1 MFYFGTS
8 RLYASLV
15 AMSTVR
21 LSPSS
26 YVVLGMV
33 SFLGK
38 PTTYDIR
45 RHVGYTFGEI
55 WPFPQS
61 QLYAETGRL
70 AAAGLLAEE
79 REQGGRHRRHFTIT
93 DKGRQALSTWLA
105 DPSSGPVELRSGGL
119 LKLFF
124 SELITTEQVVA
135 LARAQEA
142 WYRDQLATYQAI
154 VARFGDRPQ
163 LARRVA
169 VARCGIAY
177 AQTFV
182 DFWADIAANP
192 PDTTADA

>member
-1 MFYFGTS
+1 MS
-8 RLYASLV
+8 RP
-15 AMSTVR
+15 R

-45 RHVGYTFGEI
+45 RHVAYTVGEF

-61 QLYAETGRL
+61 QLYAETARL

-105 DPSSGPVELRSGGL
+105 DPSSGPVELRDGGL

-124 SELITTEQVVA
+124 SELTTTEQLVA

-142 WYRDQLATYQAI
+142 WHREQLATYQAI
-154 VARFGDRPQ
+154 VARYGGRPN

-169 VARCGIAY
+169 AARFGLAY
-177 AQTFV
+177 AQTFI